1 MDTLV
6 HVTTLEMRRRARYG
20 WTVFFI
26 SVVKTVII
34 TIALPAGGD
43 TVAAGGTGK
52 LEVGAGLVRVAG
64 LRIFISSVAAIIFAV
79 TLPGEGDTTAVCAS
93 HLVSLA
99 GYIGTV
105 GLVREITTVIISIA
119 SEVLWNTSVAPTS
132 CTGAGKL
139 VLTAS
144 GEGAVLSLV

>member
-6 HVTTLEMRRRARYG
+6 HVTTLEMRRRTRHG
-20 WTVFFI
+20 RTVFLVSI
-26 SVVKTVII
+26 VKTVII

-64 LRIFISSVAAIIFAV
+64 LRIFISSVATIIFAV
-79 TLPGEGDTTAVCAS
+79 TLPCEWDTTAVGAS

-99 GYIGTV
+99 GYVRTV
-105 GLVREITTVIISIA
+105 GLV
-119 SEVLWNTSVAPTS
+119 
-132 CTGAGKL
+132 
-139 VLTAS
+139 
-144 GEGAVLSLV
+144 